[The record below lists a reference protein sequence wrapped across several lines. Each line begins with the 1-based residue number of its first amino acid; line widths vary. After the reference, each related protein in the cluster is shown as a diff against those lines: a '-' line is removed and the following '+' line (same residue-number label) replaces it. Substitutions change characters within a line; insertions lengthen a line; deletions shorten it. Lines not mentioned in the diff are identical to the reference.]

1 MTIGKVKFYSA
12 LALFSRLAI
21 VFALCAA
28 PQIAFALSQSSVPP
42 KISVP
47 WGQSAGTAYI
57 HYPIPIPSQV
67 GTINCLASWTTGFPP
82 LTFIP
87 PASGGCPP
95 FGEDMNGVLNQL
107 SRWSQWGSAG
117 ATVVWDSAFSSAV
130 GGYPKGA
137 VLQNLATPSCFWISQ
152 VDGNTSNPDASGANW
167 TGACP
172 GGGVGGTSTGAAN
185 AQVVTTTPFIKTA
198 GAQISFIAGYSNSGG
213 LKINVNGS
221 GNDNFYRLSQ
231 LGATMSVGGEVV
243 ANRLVVAEWD
253 GTEWECVNC
262 RVFTVGEIKDF
273 AGSSA
278 PNGWAFIDGSCVSQT
293 TYADLYSVVGSAY
306 GTCSAGNF
314 ALPDGRGRALV
325 AQDNQG
331 VNGAANRITSGGTGC
346 AGTTIGAGCG
356 AQNETVA
363 QANLPNVNFTVV
375 IPAGQGA
382 HTHTYT
388 YPLAAVG
395 MDSGG
400 TVNSGWFGGT
410 TGNGITAAATLPAM
424 SGTAASGGSGSAL
437 TTLPPLQIVT
447 KIIKL

>member
-1 MTIGKVKFYSA
+1 MPTGTMKINSTVA
-12 LALFSRLAI
+12 LISRLLAI
-21 VFALCAA
+21 VLALCAA
-28 PQIAFALSQSSVPP
+28 PQIALALSQSSVPP

-57 HYPIPIPSQV
+57 NYPIPIPSQV
-67 GTINCLASWTTGFPP
+67 GTTNCLASWTTGFPP
-82 LTFIP
+82 LTFVP

-117 ATVVWDSAFSSAV
+117 ATVIWDSAFSSAV

-172 GGGVGGTSTGAAN
+172 GGGVGGTSTGSAN
-185 AQVVTTTPFIKTA
+185 AQVVTATPFVLQV
-198 GAQISFIAGYSNSGG
+198 GATVSFVAGYSNSGL
-213 LKINVNGS
+213 LKINVNGA
-221 GNDNFYRLSQ
+221 GLVNVYRRSQ
-231 LGATMSVGGEVV
+231 LGATLSVGGEVF
-243 ANRLVVAEWD
+243 AGQTVVVSWD
-253 GTEWECVNC
+253 GTEWQDVSAPI
-262 RVFTVGEIKDF
+262 VTVGEIKDF

-306 GTCSAGNF
+306 GSCSAGNF

-331 VNGAANRITSGGTGC
+331 VNGAANRLTSAGTGMRRHNNRY
-346 AGTTIGAGCG
+346 GLRRS
-356 AQNETVA
+356 E
-363 QANLPNVNFTVV
+363 
-375 IPAGQGA
+375 
-382 HTHTYT
+382 
-388 YPLAAVG
+388 
-395 MDSGG
+395 
-400 TVNSGWFGGT
+400 
-410 TGNGITAAATLPAM
+410 
-424 SGTAASGGSGSAL
+424 
-437 TTLPPLQIVT
+437 
-447 KIIKL
+447 